1 MGSLIIFLPTAW
13 PKIAAAAQ
21 PQNMT
26 VRRTQFVSVWIP
38 EPNTRGTW
46 SLLYSCIFTLAL
58 CVYSAIHLNIPAREN
73 VLLRNHFE

>member
-1 MGSLIIFLPTAW
+1 MGSLMIFLPTAW

-26 VRRTQFVSVWIP
+26 VRRTQFVSD
-38 EPNTRGTW
+38 TRGTW